1 MTQRYASRLC
11 GLLSYRIASDTLKE
25 LCGIDIS
32 HTKIG
37 NIAEEVAGEIAAK
50 QAHCPAFQSAL
61 RSVFQSA
68 AGETE
73 FLTDGTCIHI
83 RNADGTTEWREVKVG
98 AFAKR
103 QCGLSAFPSEW
114 ATRKL
119 PHPGAVSAFA
129 AIENKEAFLERCQNE
144 RRRLGVGGITSALGD
159 GAVWIWN
166 LIREL
171 FGKTDECLD
180 IYHALEHVADC
191 GKTLYGTGQSFKGWL
206 ERVRLVL
213 LSEGFAGMERELKSL
228 LQGKLKKAQREA
240 VEVLQKY
247 LCKNEGR
254 LHYAQRLAA
263 GRAIGSGLIEGAC
276 KNLVGKR
283 MKQTGACWRIER
295 ANKIAVLAAT
305 IYADNWKLA
314 WKNYH

>member
-1 MTQRYASRLC
+1 MSYYLASE
-11 GLLSYRIASDTLKE
+11 TLEE
-25 LCGIDIS
+25 LCGIQIS
-32 HTKIG
+32 HMTIGKISD
-37 NIAEEVAGEIAAK
+37 EVAGAIAAK
-50 QAHCPAFQSAL
+50 QEHCPAFQAAL

-68 AGETE
+68 TGETE

-98 AFAKR
+98 AFVKR
-103 QCGLSAFPSEW
+103 LCGLPASPWEW

-119 PHPGAVSAFA
+119 PPPGAVSAFA
-129 AIENKEAFLERCQNE
+129 AIENKESFLERCQNE
-144 RRRLGVGGITSALGD
+144 RRRLGVGGVTSALGD

-191 GKTLYGTGQSFKGWL
+191 GKVLYGTGQSFKDWL

-240 VEVLQKY
+240 VEALQKY

-254 LHYAQRLAA
+254 LHYAERLAA
-263 GRAIGSGLIEGAC
+263 GRSIGSGLIEGAC

-283 MKQTGACWRIER
+283 MKQTGACWKIDR
-295 ANKIAVLAAT
+295 ANKIAVLAAAL
-305 IYADNWKLA
+305 YADNWKIA
-314 WKNYH
+314 WKKYH